1 MSKNKTVDHVGVVK
15 SITPAY
21 VDVEILNNSKVYDS
35 NLIGDVSAK
44 IIRVNNPIRE
54 HYTEGEEVKVV
65 MRRTMGLKAVWIS
78 YVIPLAI
85 LMILLLSLPS
95 LGVNELNAGLLS
107 IAGVG
112 VYYLC
117 IWLLRD

>member
-1 MSKNKTVDHVGVVK
+1 
-15 SITPAY
+15 
-21 VDVEILNNSKVYDS
+21 
-35 NLIGDVSAK
+35 
-44 IIRVNNPIRE
+44 
-54 HYTEGEEVKVV
+54 

-95 LGVNELNAGLLS
+95 LGVSELNAGLLS

-112 VYYLC
+112 AYYLC
-117 IWLLRD
+117 IWLLRDKIAREFAFTIEKQQ